1 MTNVWKDLFASY
13 RKFKAKMVDSPS
25 YEPLGQRVIFTNSSE
40 AEKRERYKEYQRK
53 YYQEHKEK
61 YKEYAKRS
69 RRKHHPPKD
78 KKWLMWM
85 QLAIYNY
92 LVEKT
97 REWVDAPRWT
107 QIARDLGITCAQ
119 VYNAVFVLIKKWY
132 VWRYMSWRYY
142 LTKVPEEK
150 DMITA
155 NDLDRTYKKLYN
167 KSKEEE
173 KLFMTTEEDYNN
185 LVKTNEEIKKDN
197 KDLQKKVDELRES
210 NIALIQERESKIS
223 SLNSEI
229 RDLRN
234 SLVKKTD
241 EFNELKDA
249 VKVLLKYFQ

>member
-1 MTNVWKDLFASY
+1 MTNLFKDY
-13 RKFKAKMVDSPS
+13 RNYRSRLVDSPS
-25 YEPLGQRVIFTNSSE
+25 YKWLQQEVVDEKELKKMKQR
-40 AEKRERYKEYQRK
+40 EYQRK

-61 YKEYAKRS
+61 YREYASRS
-69 RRKHHPPKD
+69 WRKYHPPKWD
-78 KKWLMWM
+78 RWLMWM

-119 VYNAVFVLIKKWY
+119 VYNAVFVLVKKGY

-150 DMITA
+150 DTITA
-155 NDLDRTYKKLYN
+155 SDLDRTYKKLYN

-173 KLFMTTEEDYNN
+173 KIFMTTEEDYNN
-185 LVKTNEEIKKDN
+185 LVKTNEELKKE
-197 KDLQKKVDELRES
+197 LQECRKEKEELEWQVKNSVDHIEWLMESNNTLEKKNLSLRGQVDEL
-210 NIALIQERESKIS
+210 KG
-223 SLNSEI
+223 
-229 RDLRN
+229 
-234 SLVKKTD
+234 V
-241 EFNELKDA
+241 